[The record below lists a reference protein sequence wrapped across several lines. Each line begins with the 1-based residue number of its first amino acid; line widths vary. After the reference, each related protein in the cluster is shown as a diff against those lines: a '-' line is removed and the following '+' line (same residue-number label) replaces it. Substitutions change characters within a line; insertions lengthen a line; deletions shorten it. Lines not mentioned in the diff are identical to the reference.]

1 MVGLPDHSFARRC
14 HNGVMDS
21 AAPKNRGAEGST
33 AAVHCC
39 SPAYHVC
46 ITFASALAEIT
57 AVLRQNGQVVF
68 FGSAA
73 LDRARSQ
80 HRHIWKIP

>member
-1 MVGLPDHSFARRC
+1 
-14 HNGVMDS
+14 MDS

-68 FGSAA
+68 SALLHWIVPEA
-73 LDRARSQ
+73 NIDTY
-80 HRHIWKIP
+80 